1 MAKILVVGGNGFIG
15 SYVVDALAVRGHD
28 IAVFDRF
35 GDSSP
40 RYLATGVEAIAG
52 DFLNVGEVRAAVRD
66 REIVLHFLSTTDP
79 ASAED
84 DPTLDIRTNVTS
96 SVDLFQICVEE
107 GVRKVFFASTGGAI
121 YGDQDEEL
129 FGESDQTLPVSPY
142 AIGKLTI
149 ENYLRYFRRK
159 HGLAYTVFR
168 ISNPYGPRQ
177 NPAKRQGVIP
187 IFLRHVAHSEPV
199 QVFGDGSMVRDY
211 LYVEDLAEMVA
222 TAVTQGTTKDL
233 YNLGAGMGNTVNEVI
248 AAIRRAT
255 DREVTVTNTP
265 TPPTFVHR
273 VTLDI
278 DRYVSEFGAPR
289 LTGLDEGISKTWEEM
304 SGDVSV

>member
-1 MAKILVVGGNGFIG
+1 MASILVVGGNGFIG
-15 SYVVDALAVRGHD
+15 SYVVDALAARGHD
-28 IAVFDRF
+28 VAVFDRF
-35 GDSSP
+35 GDSRP
-40 RYLATGVEAIAG
+40 RYVATGVEAIAG
-52 DFLNVGEVRAAVRD
+52 DFLNVGELRAAVRD

-96 SVDLFQICVEE
+96 SIELFEICVDE
-107 GVRKVFFASTGGAI
+107 GVQKVYFASTGGAI
-121 YGDQDEEL
+121 YGDQDQAL
-129 FGESDQTLPVSPY
+129 FSETDQTLPVSPY

-187 IFLRHVAHSEPV
+187 IFLRHVSHGEPV

-222 TAVTQGTTKDL
+222 TAVTQGTTQDL
-233 YNLGAGMGNTVNEVI
+233 YNLGAGTGNSVNEVI
-248 AAIRRAT
+248 AAIQEAT
-255 DREVTVTNTP
+255 GREVHVNMTP
-265 TPPTFVHR
+265 APATFVNR
-273 VTLDI
+273 VTLDV
-278 DRYVSEFGAPR
+278 DRFVSEFGVPK
-289 LTGLDEGISKTWEEM
+289 LTRLDEGIRKTWEEM
-304 SGDVSV
+304 SGDVGV